1 MLDNIGMSIAPE
13 NADLEEVLRAQ
24 REGRPLDRE
33 VRRRIDERAAAVMEE
48 IRKRGR
54 TDVAVEVIRSSRDE

>member
-1 MLDNIGMSIAPE
+1 MLENIVMSIAPE
-13 NADLEEVLRAQ
+13 NADLEEVLRSR

-54 TDVAVEVIRSSRDE
+54 TDIAVEVIRSSRDE

>member
-1 MLDNIGMSIAPE
+1 MSIAPE
-13 NADLEEVLRAQ
+13 NADLEEVLRAR